1 MSMADRVRMDAF
13 EERLT
18 ALEISKF
25 KERLDVLEA
34 GIAVTKEARAAGW
47 EPKGGKGGNSLENEV
62 ALLRARIK
70 KIEETI

>member
-1 MSMADRVRMDAF
+1 MSMADRARMDAF

-18 ALEISKF
+18 ALEIAKF
-25 KERLDVLEA
+25 NERIDFLEA
-34 GIAVTKEARAAGW
+34 GIAAHKEANAAGW
-47 EPKGGKGGNSLENEV
+47 KAGKGAVSLENEV